1 MASAVKNLPA
11 SAGSKGD
18 MGSFPE
24 WGRFPGEGNGYPLQ
38 YSCMEN
44 PMDRGTRPGTI
55 YGVTKRKTQLSTL
68 ATDILKN
75 KISILYMWSV
85 SHLFKTV
92 HSCGGFSLNDS
103 QPNDTAYY
111 AHFSGEEKEIQIVW
125 LSQILAIGCYCACA
139 QLCLTLQCHG
149 L

>member
-1 MASAVKNLPA
+1 MVKNLPA
-11 SAGSKGD
+11 NARAAGDVGLIP
-18 MGSFPE
+18 GSVRLPA
-24 WGRFPGEGNGYPLQ
+24 GANGNLLQ
-38 YSCMEN
+38 YSCLGN
-44 PMDRGTRPGTI
+44 PMDRGTRPDTI

-103 QPNDTAYY
+103 QPNDKAYY